1 VDHAALSVLVV
12 QLPYS
17 SATEPPHQEVQY
29 YVKDQDVTRRALLRS
44 IALFGMAAGC
54 GPALAATRTH
64 RFSPVK
70 RAFDDPYL
78 ELIRLLKEGSEIE
91 QDLMVQY
98 LYSAYAL
105 KPEYAAIVGG
115 PAPNGT
121 TLMGVIIEE
130 MQHLRGVN
138 RLLVELGAAPVLTRQ
153 DFPYESDL
161 YPFPFELAP
170 LSSVSLAK
178 YTYCEADPVRLGR
191 VRSVSDQ
198 SLRLA
203 DKMKTTL
210 GASNIA
216 PNHVGKLYDAI
227 VGTLGELKDAG
238 EVQLDYGAWFQ
249 EIGDVKAQGEFGHF
263 KFFHSLYEASHPLI
277 KDTPDIWDLAADD
290 PRYPSYPV
298 PVNPTAYEGRPNSIQ
313 DGDLRALAWLGNMNY
328 WSMLLLLDAAYRRS
342 SQPDAALAQAIMLG
356 PLNSIARYL
365 PSKGSAV
372 PFDPLSL
379 GFNPGLNAATNQ
391 RITRLLLNETRDFAR
406 SIEHLLPGDFSVE
419 TYDQLLNAV

>member
-1 VDHAALSVLVV
+1 MKG
-12 QLPYS
+12 
-17 SATEPPHQEVQY
+17 QEL
-29 YVKDQDVTRRALLRS
+29 TRRALLRS
-44 IALFGMAAGC
+44 IAIFGMTAGS
-54 GPALAATRTH
+54 GRALAATKTH

-105 KPEYAAIVGG
+105 KPEYAGIVGG
-115 PAPNGT
+115 PAPNAT

-198 SLRLA
+198 SVRLS
-203 DKMKTTL
+203 DKMKATL

-227 VGTLGELKDAG
+227 VGTLGELKEAG
-238 EVQLDYGAWFQ
+238 EIQLDYGAWFK
-249 EIGDVKAQGEFGHF
+249 EIGDVKAEGEFGHF

-290 PRYPSYPV
+290 PRYPSYQV
-298 PVNPTAYEGRPNSIQ
+298 PVNPTAYEGRPNSIV
-313 DGDLRALAWLGNMNY
+313 DTDLRALAWLGNMNY
-328 WSMLLLLDAAYRRS
+328 WSMMLMLDAAYRRS
-342 SQPDAALAQAIMLG
+342 SQPDAALAQAIMMG

-365 PSKGSAV
+365 PTKGSAV

-379 GFNPGLNAATNQ
+379 GFNPGLDDASGK
-391 RITRLLLNETRDFAR
+391 RITRLMLQETRDFAR
-406 SIEHLLPGDFSVE
+406 SIEQLLPGDFSLE
-419 TYDQLLNAV
+419 IYDQLLNAV

>member
-1 VDHAALSVLVV
+1 MKG
-12 QLPYS
+12 
-17 SATEPPHQEVQY
+17 
-29 YVKDQDVTRRALLRS
+29 KDFTRRALLRS
-44 IALFGMAAGC
+44 IAMFGMAAGA

-98 LYSAYAL
+98 LYGAYAL
-105 KPEYAAIVGG
+105 KPEYADIVGV

-161 YPFPFELAP
+161 YPFPFQLEP

-198 SLRLA
+198 TVRLA
-203 DKMKTTL
+203 DKMKATL
-210 GASNIA
+210 GQANIA
-216 PNHVGKLYDAI
+216 ANHVGKLYDAI

-249 EIGDVKAQGEFGHF
+249 EIGDVKAEGEFGHF

-277 KDTPDIWDLAADD
+277 QNTPGIWDLPADD
-290 PRYPSYPV
+290 PRYPSYQV
-298 PVNPTAYEGRPNSIQ
+298 PLNPTAYEGRPNSIA
-313 DGDLRALAWLGNMNY
+313 DTDLRALAWLGNMNY
-328 WSMLLLLDAAYRRS
+328 WSMLLMLDLAYRRDS
-342 SQPDAALAQAIMLG
+342 RPDAALAQAVMMG
-356 PLNSIARYL
+356 PLHSIARYL
-365 PSKGSAV
+365 PTKGAAV

-379 GFNPGLNAATNQ
+379 GFNPGLDEAANQ
-391 RITRLLLNETRDFAR
+391 RITQLMLKETRDFAR
-406 SIEHLLPGDFSVE
+406 SIEHLLPGDFNMGI
-419 TYDQLLNAV
+419 YDQLLIET

>member
-1 VDHAALSVLVV
+1 M
-12 QLPYS
+12 
-17 SATEPPHQEVQY
+17 
-29 YVKDQDVTRRALLRS
+29 KGQDFTRRALLRS
-44 IALFGMAAGC
+44 IAMFGMAAGS
-54 GPALAATRTH
+54 GRALAATKTH

-105 KPEYAAIVGG
+105 KPEYAGIVGA

-198 SLRLA
+198 SVRLA
-203 DKMKTTL
+203 DKMKVTL

-277 KDTPDIWDLAADD
+277 QGTPDIWDLPADD
-290 PRYPSYPV
+290 ARYPSYQV
-298 PVNPTAYEGRPNSIQ
+298 PVNPTAYEGRPNSIV
-313 DGDLRALAWLGNMNY
+313 DTDLRALAWLGNMNY
-328 WSMLLLLDAAYRRS
+328 WSMLLMLDSAYRRS
-342 SQPDAALAQAIMLG
+342 SQPDAALAQAIMMG

-365 PSKGSAV
+365 PTKGSAV

-379 GFNPGLNAATNQ
+379 GFNPGLNEASNK
-391 RITRLLLNETRDFAR
+391 RITQLMLKETRDFAR
-406 SIEHLLPGDFSVE
+406 SIEQLLPGDFSLE
-419 TYDQLLNAV
+419 IYDQLLGAV